1 MNKTNPTKYSENRF
15 FVLKKT
21 EIYFYADVSG
31 LNPKVNWLPR
41 NTMYLAIGKVGGTYR
56 LWDCDKN
63 FKFVGGT
70 ILYSIEECKKEA
82 KKLFYGNID
91 WIISISALKTISQ
104 TGIEFI
110 DGSFINFSDC
120 VKNNGMGENSKCAA
134 VRDITADPPYIQFF
148 AAERP
153 IRIVFGK
160 RGIFAKN
167 KEAFTKLQ
175 LQIEKYG
182 YSTYDLS

>member
-1 MNKTNPTKYSENRF
+1 M
-15 FVLKKT
+15 
-21 EIYFYADVSG
+21 
-31 LNPKVNWLPR
+31 
-41 NTMYLAIGKVGGTYR
+41 
-56 LWDCDKN
+56 
-63 FKFVGGT
+63 
-70 ILYSIEECKKEA
+70 
-82 KKLFYGNID
+82 D

-120 VKNNGMGENSKCAA
+120 AKNNGMGENSKCVA

-148 AAERP
+148 TAESP
-153 IRIVFGK
+153 IRIVFDK

-167 KEAFTKLQ
+167 KKAFTKLQ
-175 LQIEKYG
+175 LQTEKYG